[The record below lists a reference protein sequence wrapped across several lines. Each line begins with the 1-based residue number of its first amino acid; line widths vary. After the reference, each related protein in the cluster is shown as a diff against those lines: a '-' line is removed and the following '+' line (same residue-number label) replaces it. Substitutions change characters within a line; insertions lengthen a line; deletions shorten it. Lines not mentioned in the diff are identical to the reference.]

1 MKKLFNNRP
10 WKKWK
15 TRKASFIGVLLF
27 LMLYTGVSFLL
38 SWFDHSIDETVTV
51 EVFKTGRWV
60 IITGTSI
67 VLADS
72 ASKLAK
78 SKKNVVEYTEEEEEQ
93 GE

>member
-1 MKKLFNNRP
+1 MKEFLNNKP

-27 LMLYTGVSFLL
+27 LVFYTGISFLM
-38 SWFDHSIDETVTV
+38 SWFDHSIDDTVTT

-60 IITGTSI
+60 IVTGTSL
-67 VLADS
+67 VLADT
-72 ASKLAK
+72 ASKLSK
-78 SKKNVVEYTEEEEEQ
+78 SKKEKVEYTEEE

>member
-1 MKKLFNNRP
+1 MKELFNNKP

-27 LMLYTGVSFLL
+27 LVLYTAISFVL
-38 SWFDHSIDETVTV
+38 SWFDHTIDDTVTT

-60 IITGTSI
+60 IVTGTSI

-72 ASKLAK
+72 ASKLL
-78 SKKNVVEYTEEEEEQ
+78 KKNEGDDI

>member
-1 MKKLFNNRP
+1 MSKFFNNRP

-27 LMLYTGVSFLL
+27 LVFYTAISFVM
-38 SWFDHSIDETVTV
+38 SWFDHAIDETVTT

-60 IITGTSI
+60 IVTGTSL
-67 VLADS
+67 VLADT
-72 ASKLAK
+72 ASKLSK
-78 SKKNVVEYTEEEEEQ
+78 SKKEKVEYTEEE

>member
-1 MKKLFNNRP
+1 MKELFNNKP

-15 TRKASFIGVLLF
+15 TRKVSFIGVLLF
-27 LMLYTGVSFLL
+27 LVLYTAISFVL
-38 SWFDHSIDETVTV
+38 SWFDHAIDDTVTT

-60 IITGTSI
+60 IVTGTSI

-72 ASKLAK
+72 ASKLL
-78 SKKNVVEYTEEEEEQ
+78 KKNEGDDI

>member
-1 MKKLFNNRP
+1 MKELFNNKP

-27 LMLYTGVSFLL
+27 LVLYTAISFVL
-38 SWFDHSIDETVTV
+38 SWFDHAIDDTVTT

-60 IITGTSI
+60 IVTGTSI

-72 ASKLAK
+72 ASKLL
-78 SKKNVVEYTEEEEEQ
+78 KKNEGDDI

>member
-1 MKKLFNNRP
+1 MKEVFSNKP

-27 LMLYTGVSFLL
+27 LMLYTAISLVL
-38 SWFDHSIDETVTV
+38 SWFDHTIDGTVTA

-60 IITGTSI
+60 IVTGTSI

-72 ASKLAK
+72 ANKLLK
-78 SKKNVVEYTEEEEEQ
+78 RDSE
-93 GE
+93 GEDIGE